1 MSEIQSKIRQFLVE
15 NFVLSERI
23 DELGF
28 DESLMENEVVDST
41 GILELVFFVE
51 DQFGIKIDTSEVL
64 PENFQFHQCP
74 CDLYSP
80 QAGSPVKP
88 PCVELQAR

>member
-64 PENFQFHQCP
+64 PENFDSINALAAYIHRKQ
-74 CDLYSP
+74 D
-80 QAGSPVKP
+80 
-88 PCVELQAR
+88 AR

>member
-1 MSEIQSKIRQFLVE
+1 MFEVENKIRQFLVE
-15 NFVLSERI
+15 NFVLSEQV

-28 DESLMENEVVDST
+28 DKSFLENGVVDST

-64 PENFQFHQCP
+64 PENFDSINALAAYIRRKQE
-74 CDLYSP
+74 
-80 QAGSPVKP
+80 A
-88 PCVELQAR
+88 